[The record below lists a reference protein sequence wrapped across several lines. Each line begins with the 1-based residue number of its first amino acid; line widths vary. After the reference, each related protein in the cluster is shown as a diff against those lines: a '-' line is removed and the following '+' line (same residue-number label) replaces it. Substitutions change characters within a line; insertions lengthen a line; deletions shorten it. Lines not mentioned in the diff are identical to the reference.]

1 MNLGENI
8 LLALQSLKANKMRAF
23 LTMLGII
30 IGISSVIMI
39 TTLGDILMQSVNTTV
54 ADMGTTNA
62 LSMYLQWKEGA
73 DDTTGYFDPS
83 TETLFT
89 TDNVEELKDYF
100 SGRVKYVLIQNFLS
114 YGTVKSGRN
123 EYSVAVNGMSLDGAA
138 SQPRTI
144 TLLEGRDFRAD
155 DIDNARNVILITDK
169 LAGYLYPDGDALGK
183 TIDVKV
189 STGETYSFVVI
200 GIFEYKVSAMMS
212 GMVSAIGEDLQTQ
225 TVIPHT
231 TVNKLIGADDS
242 YTSMIVYTEEGEDQ
256 QALLDDIV
264 KHYNTTYFRN
274 NEFVEVTGLA
284 AEQAIDMLNDIL
296 GTVELVITII
306 AGISLVVGGIGVMN
320 IMLVSVTERTR
331 EIGVRKALGAPNGAI
346 RMQFIVESVII
357 CLIGGVIG
365 IIFGVVV
372 GNIIGIAVG
381 EVVPP
386 GIGSIIIAV
395 TFSMAIGIF
404 FGYYPANKAAKL
416 DPIEALRYE

>member
-39 TTLGDILMQSVNTTV
+39 TTLGDILMQSVNNTV

-62 LSMYLQWKEGA
+62 LSMYFQWKEGV
-73 DDTTGYFDPS
+73 DDSSGYFNPQN
-83 TETLFT
+83 ETLFT
-89 TDNVEELKDYF
+89 TENTEELKDYF
-100 SGRVKYVLIQNFLS
+100 SGRVKYVLIQNFLD
-114 YGTVKSGRN
+114 YGTVKSGKN
-123 EYSVAVNGMSLDGAA
+123 EYSVSVNGMSLDAVD
-138 SQPRTI
+138 SQPRTL
-144 TLLEGRDFRAD
+144 TLLEGRDFRKE

-169 LAGYLYPDGDALGK
+169 LAEYLYPDGDALGK
-183 TIDVKV
+183 TIDVKI
-189 STGETYSFVVI
+189 SGGETHSFVII

-212 GMVSAIGEDLQTQ
+212 GMVSAIGEDIQTQ

-231 TVNKLIGADDS
+231 TVNKLTGADDS
-242 YTSMIVYTEEGEDQ
+242 YTSIIVYTEDGEDQ
-256 QALLDDIV
+256 QAILDDII
-264 KHYNTTYFRN
+264 KYYNTTYFRN

-306 AGISLVVGGIGVMN
+306 AGISLMVGGIGVMN

-331 EIGVRKALGAPNGAI
+331 EIGVRKALGAPNSAI

-357 CLIGGVIG
+357 CMIGGIIG
-365 IIFGVVV
+365 IIFGVVT

-381 EVVPP
+381 EIVPP
-386 GIGSIIIAV
+386 SVSSIFIAV
-395 TFSMAIGIF
+395 SFSMAIGIF

>member
-39 TTLGDILMQSVNTTV
+39 TTLGDILMQSVNNTI

-62 LSMYLQWKEGA
+62 LTLYFQWKEDA
-73 DDTTGYFDPS
+73 DDSAYFIPS
-83 TETLFT
+83 EETLFT
-89 TDNVEELKDYF
+89 TENVEELKDYF
-100 SGRVKYVLIQNFLS
+100 SGRVKYVLIQNFLD
-114 YGTVKSGRN
+114 YGTVKSGKN
-123 EYSVAVNGMSLDGAA
+123 EYAVSVNGMSIDAVD
-138 SQPRTI
+138 SQPRTL
-144 TLLEGRDFRAD
+144 TLMEGRDFRAD

-169 LAGYLYPDGDALGK
+169 LADYLYPDGDALGK

-189 STGETYSFVVI
+189 SNGDTHSFVII

-212 GMVSAIGEDLQTQ
+212 GMVSAVGEDIQTQ

-231 TVNKLIGADDS
+231 TVNKILGADDS
-242 YTSMIVYTEEGEDQ
+242 YTNIIVYSEEGEDQ
-256 QALLDDIV
+256 QTLLNDVI
-264 KHYNTTYFRN
+264 KYYNTTYFRN
-274 NEFVEVTGLA
+274 NEFVEVGGLA

-306 AGISLVVGGIGVMN
+306 AGISLMVGGIGVMN

-331 EIGVRKALGAPNGAI
+331 EIGVRKALGAPNSAI

-357 CLIGGVIG
+357 CLIGGIIG
-365 IIFGVVV
+365 IIFGVLT

-386 GIGSIIIAV
+386 SLLSIFIAV

>member
-39 TTLGDILMQSVNTTV
+39 TTLGDILMQSVNNTI

-62 LSMYLQWKEGA
+62 LTLYFQWKEDA
-73 DDTTGYFDPS
+73 DDSANFIPS
-83 TETLFT
+83 EETLFT
-89 TDNVEELKDYF
+89 TENVEELKDYF
-100 SGRVKYVLIQNFLS
+100 SGRVKYVLIQNFLD
-114 YGTVKSGRN
+114 YGTVKNGKN
-123 EYSVAVNGMSLDGAA
+123 EYSVSVNGMSIDAVD
-138 SQPRTI
+138 SQPRTL
-144 TLLEGRDFRAD
+144 TLMEGRDFRPD

-169 LAGYLYPDGDALGK
+169 LADYLYPDGDALGK
-183 TIDVKV
+183 TMDVKM
-189 STGETYSFVVI
+189 SNGDTHSFVII

-212 GMVSAIGEDLQTQ
+212 GMVSAVGEDIQTQ

-231 TVNKLIGADDS
+231 TVNKILGADDS
-242 YTSMIVYTEEGEDQ
+242 YANIIVYSEDGEDQ
-256 QALLDDIV
+256 QAILKDVI
-264 KHYNTTYFRN
+264 KYYNTTYFRN
-274 NEFVEVTGLA
+274 NEFVEVSGLA
-284 AEQAIDMLNDIL
+284 AEQAIDMLNDVL

-306 AGISLVVGGIGVMN
+306 AGISLLVGGIGVMN

-331 EIGVRKALGAPNGAI
+331 EIGVRKALGAPNSAI

-357 CLIGGVIG
+357 CLIGGIIG
-365 IIFGVVV
+365 ILFGVLV

-381 EVVPP
+381 EIVPP
-386 GIGSIIIAV
+386 SIFSIFIAV
-395 TFSMAIGIF
+395 SFSMAIGIF